1 MAATA
6 TVLALLGMDV
16 YCACYSEHLSRR
28 DRGNFQELFDQFGVA
43 ESVKYGTLE
52 ELCEAVINENGNVRD
67 AVLEVLSSNKKPV
80 PVPRRNRPRI
90 LFVDEVDT
98 YFSKEFHG
106 ALYQPAA
113 VLRAACV

>member
-1 MAATA
+1 MAATV

-28 DRGNFQELFDQFGVA
+28 DRANFQELFDQFGVA

-52 ELCEAVINENGNVRD
+52 ELCEEVINEKGNVRE
-67 AVLEVLSSNKKPV
+67 AVLEVFGSNKKPV
-80 PVPRRNRPRI
+80 QVTKRNKPQV

-98 YFSKEFHG
+98 FFSKEFHG
-106 ALYQPAA
+106 AIYQPVA
-113 VLRAACV
+113 VLRAACM